1 MENVLNH
8 AEQLAESILD
18 SEEFIKMRLAE
29 QAAMRDEA
37 ATQLITDYSERRK
50 EVENLLAASD
60 MDHSAL
66 AEAGKRLETAQKAMD
81 ENEKIKAMREAN
93 DVFNQM
99 MQQVNPTRKKKV
111 AQPVPV
117 PAKAAAAATDPP
129 TVNRQKGQT
138 AHARNPDDAA
148 VSGRE
153 TETPG
158 LHCVFPDR

>member
-50 EVENLLAASD
+50 EVENLLATSD

-66 AEAGKRLETAQKAMD
+66 AVAGKRLEDAQKAME

-93 DVFNQM
+93 DAFNQM
-99 MQQVNPTRKKKV
+99 MQQVNKIIKLVVTGES
-111 AQPVPV
+111 
-117 PAKAAAAATDPP
+117 DEEED
-129 TVNRQKGQT
+129 GCSSC
-138 AHARNPDDAA
+138 
-148 VSGRE
+148 SGSCE
-153 TETPG
+153 SCG
-158 LHCVFPDR
+158 GCH

>member
-50 EVENLLAASD
+50 EVENLLATSD

-66 AEAGKRLETAQKAMD
+66 AEAGKRLEDAQKAME
-81 ENEKIKAMREAN
+81 ENEKIIAMREAN
-93 DVFNQM
+93 DAFNQM
-99 MQQVNPTRKKKV
+99 MQQVNKIIKLVVTGES
-111 AQPVPV
+111 
-117 PAKAAAAATDPP
+117 DEEED
-129 TVNRQKGQT
+129 GCSSC
-138 AHARNPDDAA
+138 
-148 VSGRE
+148 SGSCE
-153 TETPG
+153 SCG
-158 LHCVFPDR
+158 GCH

>member
-60 MDHSAL
+60 MDHNAL
-66 AEAGKRLETAQKAMD
+66 AEAGKKLDAAQKAME

-93 DVFNQM
+93 ETFNQM
-99 MQQVNPTRKKKV
+99 MQQVNKIIKLVVTGES
-111 AQPVPV
+111 
-117 PAKAAAAATDPP
+117 DEEEE
-129 TVNRQKGQT
+129 GCGSC
-138 AHARNPDDAA
+138 
-148 VSGRE
+148 SGSCE
-153 TETPG
+153 SCG
-158 LHCVFPDR
+158 GCH

>member
-50 EVENLLAASD
+50 EVENLLATSD

-66 AEAGKRLETAQKAMD
+66 AEAGKRLEDAQKAME

-93 DVFNQM
+93 DAFNQM
-99 MQQVNPTRKKKV
+99 MQQVNKIIKLACSYNFQTFKIILVVIV
-111 AQPVPV
+111 AC
-117 PAKAAAAATDPP
+117 
-129 TVNRQKGQT
+129 NCCSLCF
-138 AHARNPDDAA
+138 N
-148 VSGRE
+148 
-153 TETPG
+153 
-158 LHCVFPDR
+158 